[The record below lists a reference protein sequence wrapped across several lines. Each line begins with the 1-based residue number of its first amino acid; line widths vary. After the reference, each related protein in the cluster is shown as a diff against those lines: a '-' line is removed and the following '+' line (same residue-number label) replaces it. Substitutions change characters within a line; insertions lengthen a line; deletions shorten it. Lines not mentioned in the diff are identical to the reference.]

1 MFQHRHAPPAPGRF
15 DGTHQA
21 SRARADDHD
30 VVVIVQRSAF
40 SSVRCWPDG
49 VVGIAM
55 VHVPQFNEWPKWV
68 QEAVVIPNAVL
79 LVVLNLWWPK
89 NKQGWRRFG
98 LGCAWLIVFLLVMYF
113 VFGMKKW

>member
-1 MFQHRHAPPAPGRF
+1 
-15 DGTHQA
+15 
-21 SRARADDHD
+21 
-30 VVVIVQRSAF
+30 
-40 SSVRCWPDG
+40 
-49 VVGIAM
+49 M